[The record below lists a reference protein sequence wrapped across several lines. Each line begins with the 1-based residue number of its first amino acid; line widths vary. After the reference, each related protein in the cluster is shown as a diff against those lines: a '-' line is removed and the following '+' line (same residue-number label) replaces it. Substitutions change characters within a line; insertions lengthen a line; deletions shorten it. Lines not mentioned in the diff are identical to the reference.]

1 MTWFDFT
8 HHKGGG
14 VLIKEDRK
22 YTKEHEWVKVDNDI
36 AAVGITDYAQGE
48 LGDIIFVE
56 LPKVG
61 TKVTQMS
68 PFGVI
73 EAVKAVSELFSPITG
88 EVLEVNGKLEKDA
101 TIINKDPYGEGWI
114 IKVKAAD
121 IKQLDTLLTPEK
133 YKTLIE
139 T

>member
-1 MTWFDFT
+1 
-8 HHKGGG
+8 

-22 YTKEHEWVKVDNDI
+22 YTKEHEWVKVDNNI
-36 AAVGITDYAQGE
+36 ATVGITDYAQGE

-56 LPKVG
+56 LPKAG

-88 EVLEVNGKLEKDA
+88 EVVEVNTGLEKDA

-121 IKQLDTLLTPEK
+121 LKQLDTLLTPEQ
-133 YKTLIE
+133 YKILVE

>member
-1 MTWFDFT
+1 M
-8 HHKGGG
+8 
-14 VLIKEDRK
+14 LIKEDRK
-22 YTKEHEWVKVDNDI
+22 YTKEHEWVKVDNNI
-36 AAVGITDYAQGE
+36 ATVGITDYAQGE

-88 EVLEVNGKLEKDA
+88 EVIEVNGKLEKDA

-114 IKVKAAD
+114 IKVKVAD
-121 IKQLDTLLTPEK
+121 IKQLDSLLTPEQ
-133 YKTLIE
+133 YKTLVE